1 MLRDMINEK
10 GKSVYRVSKESGL
23 PYTTLNELVMG
34 KKDVDSCSLKTLA
47 ALAQYFG
54 VSLDTLYKKM
64 TAPSDEKQAI
74 SHSWTDAA
82 KKKYRFPVVAECG
95 GFDIGRIHPLK
106 QKEIIK
112 VYEAVKDDPRVES
125 LILFGSSVTIR
136 CGSKSDIDLAVRL
149 RKEDITADAKNDVS
163 ENIQKACGFDADILW
178 MDRIEPET
186 AIERNIMRGVRIK

>member
-1 MLRDMINEK
+1 MLRDMIDEK
-10 GKSVYRVSKESGL
+10 GESVYRVSKESGL

-34 KKDVDSCSLKTLA
+34 KKDVDSCSLRTLS

-64 TAPSDEKQAI
+64 TAPSDERQAI

-82 KKKYRFPVVAECG
+82 KKKYRFPVVVPCED
-95 GFDIGRIHPLK
+95 FDIGRIHPLK
-106 QKEIIK
+106 QREIIK

-125 LILFGSSVTIR
+125 LVLFGSSVTIR
-136 CGSKSDIDLAVRL
+136 CGSKSDIDLAVSL
-149 RKEDITADAKNDVS
+149 RKEDMTGDVKNDVS
-163 ENIQKACGFDADILW
+163 ENIQTACGFDADILW